1 MQDEELKYWTTYPN
15 VFLVAESKESGR
27 TLGFVAYSQM
37 TSDTVELNRL
47 SVHQDF
53 RGLKIGEKL
62 VTRLIEIAKN
72 NGYNTMYL
80 DTSEPQIAG
89 RRLYEKLGFEHL
101 RFMPMM
107 VYGIEIGLIC
117 GLKDVAFIKRL

>member
-1 MQDEELKYWTTYPN
+1 MQDEELKYSTYPN

-27 TLGFVAYSQM
+27 VLGFVAYSQM
-37 TSDTVELNRL
+37 TSDIVELNRL

-62 VTRLIEIAKN
+62 VTRLIEIAKC

-107 VYGIEIGLIC
+107 VYGIEIGVIC

>member
-1 MQDEELKYWTTYPN
+1 MQDEELEYWTTYPN

-27 TLGFVAYSQM
+27 VLGFVAYSQM
-37 TSDTVELNRL
+37 TSDIVELNRL

-62 VTRLIEIAKN
+62 VTRLIEIAKYN
-72 NGYNTMYL
+72 EYNTMYL

-107 VYGIEIGLIC
+107 VYGIEIGVIC

>member
-27 TLGFVAYSQM
+27 VLGFVAYSQM

-62 VTRLIEIAKN
+62 VTRLIEIAKC